1 MASDSFLAYAVSCS
15 LVDLLDQPLLVQL
28 RDGRK
33 LIGTLMSARCT
44 HHCHCRFHHHCHHRC

>member
-33 LIGTLMSARCT
+33 LIGTLMSAADTQCT
-44 HHCHCRFHHHCHHRC
+44 TREGGVGE